1 MPSSVEVRAFMDLSA
16 LFRKRNW
23 SNPKEFPVPGQLS
36 GLAFLGLLELPEAMV
51 EVIFIN
57 GKAHTPANAVIHPGD
72 RVALA
77 PPGVPG
83 PYRVLLGFKNLG

>member
-1 MPSSVEVRAFMDLSA
+1 MHPPWKSVPSWTKRPVSEKETGATQGFPSRDS
-16 LFRKRNW
+16 FR
-23 SNPKEFPVPGQLS
+23 PGLP
-36 GLAFLGLLELPEAMV
+36 GPLELPEAMV